1 VQIKKVFQNA
11 VQRLQEANIP
21 EAELDVSLLLSHAL
35 KMNRTAVLLA
45 GDRGLN
51 NIQFETFERN
61 ITRRLAREPLA
72 YIIGEKEFWSLPF
85 MVTKDVLIPRP
96 ETEFLLEKTLDVL
109 KSEAGSCE
117 QTIRILD
124 LGTGSGVLA
133 IILALE
139 LATVKVTALDY
150 SYNALQVALH
160 NATKHQVA
168 EKIDFINCNWFDAIA
183 AKAEFDIVISN
194 PPYVAREILGKP
206 FGKNTGS
213 LQPEVGDFEPR
224 LALDGGERGLQEIS
238 RIAAESGKVLKPCGW
253 LFMEI
258 GGDQQEEVF
267 EILKRTAAYD
277 SLEIFNDYA
286 GLPRVLQ
293 ARKK

>member
-1 VQIKKVFQNA
+1 MQIKKVFQNA

-213 LQPEVGDFEPR
+213 LQPEVGDYEPR

>member
-1 VQIKKVFQNA
+1 MQIKKVFQNA

-139 LATVKVTALDY
+139 LATVKITALDY

>member
-1 VQIKKVFQNA
+1 MQIKKVFQNA

-139 LATVKVTALDY
+139 LATVKITALDY

-194 PPYVAREILGKP
+194 PPYVAREILRKP

-213 LQPEVGDFEPR
+213 LQPEVGDYEPR

-267 EILKRTAAYD
+267 EIFKRTAAYD